1 MAVFGQD
8 GFRVELHAFNGQ
20 FLMTHAHDLAVVGPC
35 GNFEAIGQRLALDG
49 QRVITRYDEMLR
61 QVGEYAFAV
70 GFDRADLAVHDALRA
85 HDAAAECFANR
96 LMAEADAENRVFAR
110 ELAQH
115 VERDAR
121 VLRVARSWRQAN
133 ALGVELR
140 DFVQRDFVVA
150 IGPYVFAELAEVL
163 DQVVGE

>member
-1 MAVFGQD
+1 MMLCA
-8 GFRVELHAFNGQ
+8 R
-20 FLMTHAHDLAVVGPC
+20 T
-35 GNFEAIGQRLALDG
+35 
-49 QRVITRYDEMLR
+49 TRPPN
-61 QVGEYAFAV
+61 ASPI
-70 GFDRADLAVHDALRA
+70 
-85 HDAAAECFANR
+85 
-96 LMAEADAENRVFAR
+96 AEADAENRVFAR

-150 IGPYVFAELAEVL
+150 IGPYVLAELAEVL